1 MFILP
6 LNDTT
11 FKHILN
17 HVPFETYNPYLLE
30 TVFIIYV
37 TTPIYDVQSCLLG
50 YTAV

>member
-1 MFILP
+1 MFILA

-37 TTPIYDVQSCLLG
+37 ITPISVQNCLLG
-50 YTAV
+50 CTAV